1 MIKTILIT
9 LALGVLL
16 GGCSAK
22 EFNAGADS
30 IMSDVANA
38 FENSRDK
45 SQD

>member
-1 MIKTILIT
+1 MSKGILIMVVVGIL
-9 LALGVLL
+9 LAA
-16 GGCSAK
+16 CSAK

-30 IMSDVANA
+30 IMSDVENA